1 MMQGSLAE
9 RLRILRARKGL
20 SLTEASERI
29 VITRHTLRSL
39 ELGGQEPHYPTL
51 HKIAE
56 GYGVL
61 VEDLLE
67 EPTVPLGEAPLPPDV
82 PADGSETDEE
92 RQQRL
97 HYLRYWRV
105 FIIGLARRLEEEPP
119 STLRDIMPVLG
130 ALVAVLEKGMLDPPS
145 WHVGLSEDF
154 DRAQVWRGIRR
165 IVEVANSVEQGEE
178 GGATVRYLQEK
189 LGA

>member
-1 MMQGSLAE
+1 MEELRRMREEAGFTQVGLAKASGVARATINKIEQGYRSPTIETLE
-9 RLRILRARKGL
+9 RLADAL
-20 SLTEASERI
+20 
-29 VITRHTLRSL
+29 
-39 ELGGQEPHYPTL
+39 GQE
-51 HKIAE
+51 IA
-56 GYGVL
+56 
-61 VEDLLE
+61 DFFPIAQPRLL
-67 EPTVPLGEAPLPPDV
+67 DS
-82 PADGSETDEE
+82 PAAGAGANQD

-105 FIIGLARRLEEEPP
+105 FIIGLARRFEEKPP
-119 STLRDIMPVLG
+119 ETLGDIMPLFG
-130 ALVAVLEKGMLDPPS
+130 ALASVLEQGMLDPPS